1 MKNFLCFLGLL
12 IGLNV
17 SLFAQNVKLTE
28 SEVATVLS
36 KQWEIEFGMM
46 GSEKIVQMPGAK
58 DFDLLFKENGS
69 LAMIDDDGTVRTGF
83 WKYQSED
90 KYIELSVDGKITSRI
105 ISLNNSKLILILVS
119 GKSESTRLPNVEIHF
134 KPL

>member
-46 GSEKIVQMPGAK
+46 GSEKIVQMPRAK
-58 DFDLLFKENGS
+58 DFDLLFKE
-69 LAMIDDDGTVRTGF
+69 MV
-83 WKYQSED
+83 
-90 KYIELSVDGKITSRI
+90 V
-105 ISLNNSKLILILVS
+105 
-119 GKSESTRLPNVEIHF
+119 
-134 KPL
+134 

>member
-46 GSEKIVQMPGAK
+46 GSEKIVQMPRAK

-69 LAMIDDDGTVRTGF
+69 LAIIEDDGTVRTGF
-83 WKYQSED
+83 WKYQPED

-105 ISLNNSKLILILVS
+105 TSLNNSKLILVS